1 MSREYLYTW
10 PVVII
15 IGLVFIFSNVLW
27 LLPFINDVEEG
38 AARYQGE
45 VARRVASQADFF
57 VEKKL
62 RAMGSL
68 ALNVLKVQGNEK
80 KTQPL
85 IRNFLNEHPD
95 FIALFLVPAGTP
107 KDEYVVGAV
116 ETQGGKKFITITASI
131 PYTAF
136 DMKALVSVE
145 EVISRARGERVRA
158 HGSVSIIDTNGGIIF
173 HAHEAFIDQHAL
185 RARPMIRAGE
195 GTGVYVN
202 EGGDAVF
209 AVSVT
214 ASGTG
219 WTVVAEDPLYEAWAN
234 KYHAINLAITLML
247 VGIVFVVILIINFRK
262 IMGIALRERQL
273 AEAKTSYL
281 SLLAHQLRTPL
292 SGTKWNL
299 KTLLD
304 GDWGPLNK
312 SQKRFLLR
320 SYETNEQMIS
330 LVRDLLDITRIEE
343 GRYDFVFKKTDM
355 TEFIARVVGEF
366 RMASRAAGITLT
378 IKKPRG
384 RARMPLISLDAEKM
398 QMALSN
404 IIDNAIRYN
413 QPEGR
418 VEIGYSVDKRAFT
431 IQVKDTGVGIPRR
444 DQHKLFTKFFRGDNV
459 VKMQVQ
465 GFGLGLYIVK
475 NIVERH
481 GGIIT
486 MQSKENQGTVCT
498 IVLPMK

>member
-1 MSREYLYTW
+1 
-10 PVVII
+10 
-15 IGLVFIFSNVLW
+15 
-27 LLPFINDVEEG
+27 
-38 AARYQGE
+38 
-45 VARRVASQADFF
+45 
-57 VEKKL
+57 
-62 RAMGSL
+62 
-68 ALNVLKVQGNEK
+68 
-80 KTQPL
+80 
-85 IRNFLNEHPD
+85 
-95 FIALFLVPAGTP
+95 
-107 KDEYVVGAV
+107 
-116 ETQGGKKFITITASI
+116 
-131 PYTAF
+131 
-136 DMKALVSVE
+136 
-145 EVISRARGERVRA
+145 
-158 HGSVSIIDTNGGIIF
+158 
-173 HAHEAFIDQHAL
+173 
-185 RARPMIRAGE
+185 
-195 GTGVYVN
+195 
-202 EGGDAVF
+202 
-209 AVSVT
+209 
-214 ASGTG
+214 
-219 WTVVAEDPLYEAWAN
+219 
-234 KYHAINLAITLML
+234 
-247 VGIVFVVILIINFRK
+247 
-262 IMGIALRERQL
+262 MGIALRERQL
-273 AEAKTSYL
+273 AEAKTSYV

-312 SQKRFLLR
+312 SQKKFLLR

-343 GRYDFVFKKTDM
+343 GRYDFVFKKTAM
-355 TEFIARVVGEF
+355 PEFIARVVWEF

-378 IKKPRG
+378 VKKPRG
-384 RARMPLISLDAEKM
+384 GARLPLILLDAEKM

-418 VEIGYSVDKRAFT
+418 VEIGYSVGKRAFT

-481 GGIIT
+481 GGTIAV
-486 MQSKENQGTVCT
+486 QSRENQGTVCT